1 MDSKTPTMFVIGQ
14 HSYTATIDN
23 MEDLREK
30 MKAEN
35 ELLVVGGADSN
46 LRVCRGKKKQEGI
59 TQVMADKQIL
69 VRELYYSKAVSEL

>member
-1 MDSKTPTMFVIGQ
+1 MFVIGQ

-35 ELLVVGGADSN
+35 ELLVLGGADSN
-46 LRVCRGKKKQEGI
+46 LRVFRAKKKQEGI

-69 VRELYYSKAVSEL
+69 VLHVYSYLYGNCST

>member
-1 MDSKTPTMFVIGQ
+1 MFVIGQ

-35 ELLVVGGADSN
+35 ELLVLGGADSN
-46 LRVCRGKKKQEGI
+46 LRVFRAKKKQEGI

-69 VRELYYSKAVSEL
+69 VLHVYSYLYGNSST

>member
-1 MDSKTPTMFVIGQ
+1 MFVIGQ

-46 LRVCRGKKKQEGI
+46 LRVFRAKKKQEGI

-69 VRELYYSKAVSEL
+69 VLHVYSYLYGNSST